1 MATKKMNK
9 TIYLAGKVYDLATTA
24 VQEIKDDVQSR
35 LDTHYGK
42 GCIVFALN
50 VYKQTKEV
58 IINFWRSYNEWY
70 HPEETN
76 NIFCADMDLIT
87 GRRIDGFEVPC
98 MWPTAP
104 FGYYFSTNIDD
115 FILCYKKSAKVLG
128 ASRVKDIMIEH
139 SENNLNVRLF
149 Y

>member
-1 MATKKMNK
+1 MKKQ
-9 TIYLAGKVYDLATTA
+9 IFLGGKVYDLSIIP
-24 VQEIKDDVQSR
+24 VQEIVDDVQRR

-42 GCIVFALN
+42 GRILFTLN
-50 VYKQTKEV
+50 VCKQTKEV

-87 GRRIDGFEVPC
+87 GRGIEGFAVPY
-98 MWPTAP
+98 MWPTVP
-104 FGYYFSTNIDD
+104 FGYPFSTGIDD
-115 FILCYKKSAKVLG
+115 FIPCYKKSAKKLG
-128 ASRVKDIMIEH
+128 ASRMKDIMITLDKD
-139 SENNLNVRLF
+139 NLNVRLF

>member
-1 MATKKMNK
+1 MKKK
-9 TIYLAGKVYDLATTA
+9 IFLVGKVYDLAK
-24 VQEIKDDVQSR
+24 VSVKEIKNDVQSR
-35 LDTHYGK
+35 LDTHYRK
-42 GCIVFALN
+42 GCFLFTLN
-50 VYKQTKEV
+50 VDKQAKEV
-58 IINFWRSYNEWY
+58 IINFWRSYKECY
-70 HPEETN
+70 HPEERN
-76 NIFCADMDLIT
+76 NIFCIDMDLIT
-87 GRRIDGFEVPC
+87 GRGIDGFAVPC

>member
-1 MATKKMNK
+1 MKKQ
-9 TIYLAGKVYDLATTA
+9 IFLGGKVYDLSIIP
-24 VQEIKDDVQSR
+24 VQEIMDDVQRR

-42 GCIVFALN
+42 GRILFTLN
-50 VYKQTKEV
+50 VCKQTKEV

-87 GRRIDGFEVPC
+87 GRGIEGFAVPY
-98 MWPTAP
+98 MWPIVP
-104 FGYYFSTNIDD
+104 FGYPFSTGIDD
-115 FILCYKKSAKVLG
+115 FIPCYKKSAKKLG
-128 ASRVKDIMIEH
+128 ASRMKDIMITH
-139 SENNLNVRLF
+139 SKNNLNVRLF

>member
-1 MATKKMNK
+1 MKKN
-9 TIYLAGKVYDLATTA
+9 IYLVGKVIDLSKVT
-24 VQEIKDDVQSR
+24 VQEIMDDVQRR

-42 GCIVFALN
+42 GRILFTLN
-50 VYKQTKEV
+50 VCKQTKEV

-87 GRRIDGFEVPC
+87 GRGIEGFAVPY
-98 MWPTAP
+98 MWPTVP
-104 FGYYFSTNIDD
+104 FGYPFSTGIDD
-115 FILCYKKSAKVLG
+115 FIVCYKKSAKELG
-128 ASRVKDIMIEH
+128 ASRMKDIMITH
-139 SENNLNVRLF
+139 NKNNLNVRLF

>member
-1 MATKKMNK
+1 MKKQ
-9 TIYLAGKVYDLATTA
+9 IFLGGKVYDLSIIP
-24 VQEIKDDVQSR
+24 VQEIMDDVQRR

-42 GCIVFALN
+42 GRILFTLN
-50 VYKQTKEV
+50 VCKQTKEV

-87 GRRIDGFEVPC
+87 GRGIEGFAVPY
-98 MWPTAP
+98 MWPTVP
-104 FGYYFSTNIDD
+104 FGYPFSTGIDD
-115 FILCYKKSAKVLG
+115 FIPCYKKSAKKLG
-128 ASRVKDIMIEH
+128 ASRMKDIMITH
-139 SENNLNVRLF
+139 SKNNLNVRLF

>member
-1 MATKKMNK
+1 MKKN
-9 TIYLAGKVYDLATTA
+9 IYLVGKVIDLSKVT
-24 VQEIKDDVQSR
+24 VQEIMDDVQRR

-42 GCIVFALN
+42 GRILFTLN
-50 VYKQTKEV
+50 VCKQTKEV

-87 GRRIDGFEVPC
+87 GRGIEGFAVPY
-98 MWPTAP
+98 MWPTVP
-104 FGYYFSTNIDD
+104 FGYPFSTGIDD
-115 FILCYKKSAKVLG
+115 FIPCYKKSAKKLG
-128 ASRVKDIMIEH
+128 ASRMKDIMITH
-139 SENNLNVRLF
+139 SKNNLNVRLF